1 MPAQRRTYL
10 VRLDP
15 AHFTDAAGAG
25 GNREKLFDWLGPTSG
40 EVVQLC
46 GADRVVVSCT
56 GALADQMRV
65 LDYVLDVE
73 PHEPTV

>member
-15 AHFTDAAGAG
+15 AHPAEAAG
-25 GNREKLFDWLGPTSG
+25 GNRAKLFDWLETASA

-46 GADRVVVSCT
+46 GADRVVVSCA
-56 GALADQMRV
+56 GVLADELRA

-73 PHEPTV
+73 PHEPPV

>member
-15 AHFTDAAGAG
+15 AHFADAEGAG
-25 GNREKLFDWLGPTSG
+25 GNRAKLFDWLEPTSA

-46 GADRVVVSCT
+46 GADRVVVCCVS
-56 GALADQMRV
+56 ALADQMRM

-73 PHEPTV
+73 PHEPIV